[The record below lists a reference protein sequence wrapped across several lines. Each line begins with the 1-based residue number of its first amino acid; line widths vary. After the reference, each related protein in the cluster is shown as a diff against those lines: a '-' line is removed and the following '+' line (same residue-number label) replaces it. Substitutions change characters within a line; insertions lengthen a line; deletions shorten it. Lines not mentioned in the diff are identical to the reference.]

1 MASPRRIT
9 RLIASSAPISQR
21 TGTPAFGMPPPGT
34 SGSGAS
40 FDQMTKPS
48 AAGEPEATPS
58 ANGSALKTGLA
69 MARDSAASP
78 RNNPVPQPSARITS
92 RRSGVTKA
100 RMSIGFRA
108 DIPASPVASAQP
120 LQRLVD
126 PRDAVSASAR
136 RSRFSSITSSGA
148 RPRNPG
154 CRACASCH
162 PCPSRAS
169 RARPS
174 GAFSPP
180 RYR

>member
-58 ANGSALKTGLA
+58 ANGSALNTGLA

-78 RNNPVPQPSARITS
+78 RNRPRAPAE
-92 RRSGVTKA
+92 
-100 RMSIGFRA
+100 RA
-108 DIPASPVASAQP
+108 DHIPPVG
-120 LQRLVD
+120 RHEGENVD
-126 PRDAVSASAR
+126 RFPR
-136 RSRFSSITSSGA
+136 
-148 RPRNPG
+148 
-154 CRACASCH
+154 
-162 PCPSRAS
+162 
-169 RARPS
+169 
-174 GAFSPP
+174 
-180 RYR
+180 